1 MFFHPVNHS
10 SNLQLMQHALPSSRP
25 PVGIGRRN
33 ANFHLALIFWVFTY
47 ALFTY
52 RAQLRYGDAYE
63 LTDTIRLISTAVGA
77 GLYWLVLSR
86 LIDGTRDRPGKPLA
100 VLATILP
107 ASIVV
112 LLARLVVEQL
122 GAANPNGLP
131 GDLRFVMVWG
141 GYFGL
146 WVSASFA
153 LRVMPR
159 LNFGAE
165 TGLQRLKASQLTT
178 QRQNSKAMFRAEV
191 LERLTLEIASL
202 PTAERKALVE
212 EFTVPLSYE
221 TADEL
226 EVHLSR

>member
-1 MFFHPVNHS
+1 M
-10 SNLQLMQHALPSSRP
+10 QLALPSSRT
-25 PVGIGRRN
+25 PVATDRRN
-33 ANFHLALIFWVFTY
+33 SNFLLALVFWAFTY

-63 LTDTIRLISTAVGA
+63 LTDTIRLVSTAVGA

-86 LIDGTRDRPGKPLA
+86 MIDGTRDRPSKPLA
-100 VLATILP
+100 IVATILP

-112 LLARLVVEQL
+112 LLARLVLDQL
-122 GAANPNGLP
+122 GATNPNGLP

-153 LRVMPR
+153 LRVMPK
-159 LNFGAE
+159 LSLGTEA
-165 TGLQRLKASQLTT
+165 TLQRLQAKHRVTA
-178 QRQNSKAMFRAEV
+178 RQNANAMFRAEV
-191 LERLTLEIASL
+191 LERLALEIASL
-202 PTAERKALVE
+202 PPAERRILVE
-212 EFTVPLSYE
+212 SFDVSSSYE

-226 EVHLSR
+226 DEYAG

>member
-1 MFFHPVNHS
+1 M
-10 SNLQLMQHALPSSRP
+10 QLALPSSRT
-25 PVGIGRRN
+25 PVATDRRN
-33 ANFHLALIFWVFTY
+33 SNFLLALVFWAFTY

-63 LTDTIRLISTAVGA
+63 LTDTIRLVSTAVGA

-86 LIDGTRDRPGKPLA
+86 MIDGTRDRPSKPLA
-100 VLATILP
+100 IVATILP

-112 LLARLVVEQL
+112 LLARLVLDQL
-122 GAANPNGLP
+122 GATNPNGLP

-153 LRVMPR
+153 LRVMPK
-159 LNFGAE
+159 LSLGTEA
-165 TGLQRLKASQLTT
+165 TLQRLQAKHRVTA
-178 QRQNSKAMFRAEV
+178 RQNANAMFRAEV
-191 LERLTLEIASL
+191 LERLALEIASL
-202 PTAERKALVE
+202 PPAERKILVE
-212 EFTVPLSYE
+212 SFDVSSNYE

-226 EVHLSR
+226 DEYAG

>member
-1 MFFHPVNHS
+1 M
-10 SNLQLMQHALPSSRP
+10 QLALPSSRP
-25 PVGIGRRN
+25 PVATDRRN
-33 ANFHLALIFWVFTY
+33 SNFLLALVFWAFTY

-63 LTDTIRLISTAVGA
+63 LTDTIRLVSTAVGA

-86 LIDGTRDRPGKPLA
+86 MIDGTRDRPSKPLA
-100 VLATILP
+100 IVATILP

-112 LLARLVVEQL
+112 LLARLVLDQL
-122 GAANPNGLP
+122 GATNPNGLP

-153 LRVMPR
+153 LRVMPK
-159 LNFGAE
+159 LSLGTEA
-165 TGLQRLKASQLTT
+165 TLQRLQAKHRVTA
-178 QRQNSKAMFRAEV
+178 RQNANAMFRAEV
-191 LERLTLEIASL
+191 LERLALEIASL
-202 PTAERKALVE
+202 PPAERKILVE
-212 EFTVPLSYE
+212 SFDVSSSYE

-226 EVHLSR
+226 DEYAG

>member
-1 MFFHPVNHS
+1 
-10 SNLQLMQHALPSSRP
+10 MQQALPSSRP
-25 PVGIGRRN
+25 PFAIDWRN
-33 ANFHLALIFWVFTY
+33 ANFLLAIIFWVFTY

-86 LIDGTRDRPGKPLA
+86 LIDGNRDRPGKPLA
-100 VLATILP
+100 ILATILP

-112 LLARLVVEQL
+112 LLARVIVEQM
-122 GAANPNGLP
+122 GATNPNGLP
-131 GDLRFVMVWG
+131 GNLRFVMVWG

-153 LRVMPR
+153 LRAMPR
-159 LNFGAE
+159 LNFGSE
-165 TGLQRLKASQLTT
+165 FGLQHFKARQLLKSQNRNAL
-178 QRQNSKAMFRAEV
+178 FRAEV
-191 LERLTLEIASL
+191 LERLALEIASL
-202 PTAERKALVE
+202 PAVERRALIE

-226 EVHLSR
+226 EVNASR